1 MKVLLTISKLFIILF
16 RFCENK
22 EYTWYL
28 QKQISKLFFQM
39 SAQVYSLPSPTEGRK
54 KAFFGGGK
62 HRFLSSKLSLTYGGN
77 VNHFKSVHHLSVYSA
92 CGNREHLTVFKTNQY
107 IQVYSL
113 GQNEGVRKA
122 FFGGCKKGCP
132 IMKLPP
138 RAFGC
143 YERLKKSL
151 LLWNL
156 K

>member
-1 MKVLLTISKLFIILF
+1 MSKLFIILF

-22 EYTWYL
+22 EYTWHL

-39 SAQVYSLPSPTEGRK
+39 SAQVYSLPNPTEGRK
-54 KAFFGGGK
+54 KAFFEGGK

-77 VNHFKSVHHLSVYSA
+77 VNHFKNVHHLSVYSA

-132 IMKLPP
+132 IVRLHP

-151 LLWNL
+151 LL
-156 K
+156 